1 MSKKIRNYL
10 GLLAYT
16 ITGLIF
22 GFAFFLLF
30 LNIYHTSEVNS
41 KYVKSSEE
49 IDAYNE
55 FSGSLTLLKNKIDKI
70 NLNDEKKINISN
82 RLNSCIKS
90 LSNEEFLNY
99 VKKKKI
105 DDLDI
110 YQMKNVFQNEI
121 VDGCLVK
128 QLYTMTEDNDNKDIL
143 PFIKNDIDILLANMS
158 YVEDNLLDN
167 SSYKFSSNFSKTNIY
182 NAKQESY
189 YQVVNSYRRV
199 VDVVNIVSDY
209 YVTKESDK

>member
-30 LNIYHTSEVNS
+30 LNIYHMSEVNF
-41 KYVKSSEE
+41 KYAKSSEE
-49 IDAYNE
+49 IKAYND

-70 NLNDEKKINISN
+70 NLNDEKQINISN
-82 RLNSCIKS
+82 RLNRCVES
-90 LSNEEFLNY
+90 LDNEEFLNY

-121 VDGCLVK
+121 VDGCLAK
-128 QLYTMTEDNDNKDIL
+128 QLYAMTEDTNNKDIL
-143 PFIKNDIDILLANMS
+143 PFIKNDIDLLLANMS
-158 YVEDNLLDN
+158 YLEDNILDN

-182 NAKQESY
+182 NAKQEGY
-189 YQVVNSYRRV
+189 YQVINSYRRV
-199 VDVVNIVSDY
+199 IDLVNIVSDY
-209 YVTKESDK
+209 YVAKESDK

>member
-99 VKKKKI
+99 VKKKKM

-128 QLYTMTEDNDNKDIL
+128 QLYTMAEDNDNKDIL

-199 VDVVNIVSDY
+199 VDLVNIVSDY

>member
-30 LNIYHTSEVNS
+30 LNIYHMSEVNS

-55 FSGSLTLLKNKIDKI
+55 FSDNLTLLKNKIDKI
-70 NLNDEKKINISN
+70 NLNDEKQINISN
-82 RLNSCIKS
+82 RLNSCVKS
-90 LSNEEFLNY
+90 LNNEEFLNY

-128 QLYTMTEDNDNKDIL
+128 QLYTMTEDNDNKEVL
-143 PFIKNDIDILLANMS
+143 PFIKNDIDILLASMS

-199 VDVVNIVSDY
+199 IDLVNIVSDH
-209 YVTKESDK
+209 YVAKESDK

>member
-199 VDVVNIVSDY
+199 VDLVNIVSDY

>member
-30 LNIYHTSEVNS
+30 LNIYHMSEVNS

-55 FSGSLTLLKNKIDKI
+55 FSDNLTLLKNKIDKI
-70 NLNDEKKINISN
+70 NLNDEKQINISN
-82 RLNSCIKS
+82 RLNSCVKS
-90 LSNEEFLNY
+90 LNNEEFLNY

-143 PFIKNDIDILLANMS
+143 PFIKNDIDILLASMS

-189 YQVVNSYRRV
+189 YQVVNSYRRAI
-199 VDVVNIVSDY
+199 DLVNIVSDH
-209 YVTKESDK
+209 YVAKESDK

>member
-55 FSGSLTLLKNKIDKI
+55 FSGSLTLLRNKIDKI

-99 VKKKKI
+99 VKKKKM

-199 VDVVNIVSDY
+199 VDLVNIVSDY

>member
-1 MSKKIRNYL
+1 M
-10 GLLAYT
+10 
-16 ITGLIF
+16 
-22 GFAFFLLF
+22 
-30 LNIYHTSEVNS
+30 
-41 KYVKSSEE
+41 
-49 IDAYNE
+49 
-55 FSGSLTLLKNKIDKI
+55 
-70 NLNDEKKINISN
+70 NDEKQINISN
-82 RLNSCIKS
+82 RLNSCVKS
-90 LSNEEFLNY
+90 LNNEEFLNY

-143 PFIKNDIDILLANMS
+143 PFIKNDIDILLASMS

-199 VDVVNIVSDY
+199 IDLVNIVSDH
-209 YVTKESDK
+209 YVAKESDK

>member
-30 LNIYHTSEVNS
+30 LNIYHMSEVNS

-55 FSGSLTLLKNKIDKI
+55 FSGNLTLLKNKIDKI
-70 NLNDEKKINISN
+70 NLNDEKQINISN
-82 RLNSCIKS
+82 RLNSCVKS
-90 LSNEEFLNY
+90 LNNEEFLNY

-143 PFIKNDIDILLANMS
+143 PFIKNDIDILLASMS

-199 VDVVNIVSDY
+199 IDLVNIVSDH
-209 YVTKESDK
+209 YVAKESDK

>member
-55 FSGSLTLLKNKIDKI
+55 FSGNLTLLKNKIDKI
-70 NLNDEKKINISN
+70 NLNDEKQINISN
-82 RLNSCIKS
+82 HLNSCVKS
-90 LSNEEFLNY
+90 LNNEEFLNY

-143 PFIKNDIDILLANMS
+143 PFIKNDIDILLASMS

-199 VDVVNIVSDY
+199 IDLVNIVSDH
-209 YVTKESDK
+209 YVAKESDK

>member
-49 IDAYNE
+49 IDVYND
-55 FSGSLTLLKNKIDKI
+55 FLGNLTLLKNKIDKI
-70 NLNDEKKINISN
+70 NLNDEKQINISN
-82 RLNSCIKS
+82 RLNSCVKS
-90 LSNEEFLNY
+90 LNNEEFLNY

-128 QLYTMTEDNDNKDIL
+128 QLYTMTEDNDNKEVL
-143 PFIKNDIDILLANMS
+143 PFIKNDIDILLASMS

-199 VDVVNIVSDY
+199 IDLVNIVSDH
-209 YVTKESDK
+209 YVAKESDK

>member
-55 FSGSLTLLKNKIDKI
+55 FSGSLTLLRNKIDKI

-99 VKKKKI
+99 VKKKKM

-110 YQMKNVFQNEI
+110 YQMKNIFQNEI

-199 VDVVNIVSDY
+199 VDLVNIVSDY